1 MLESLNNINFNNI
14 SSNKNIGI
22 EVGFEI
28 QEASWVKSP
37 FKSITGRGSDRGIR
51 TYAVKNA
58 QPYRPRLKAQLSG
71 SGVSGNTDFEANYDK
86 LEILSQTIYP
96 EVFGNALP
104 SQIRA
109 YDEIER
115 IDFIKEACDSLA
127 NWMNE
132 ERDKRIV
139 ASLTNDFTNYLYSPT
154 MSVAT
159 IRKAIFLARNGLK
172 EDNSKAFPIK
182 ELINKEKLT
191 KEIHNDLI
199 SQFDKQ
205 AITNALKQEIKN
217 EIKSEL
223 DNLLSDS
230 ELNSELKQ
238 ARREIVTET
247 TSKTISALTSKI
259 LGVLEGKLN
268 AITESVIKNL
278 DFSFLTAQPKA
289 FYGVINQNLKEMFLK
304 ELESEVLKKFI
315 KEAIQNAL
323 NEAEKLKALKIAELK
338 ALCYLQV
345 TLESHKVQL
354 LQNALML
361 ETEILNH
368 KMKIENEIAYN
379 LKRKELIAEGKLEDE
394 SFKQFKFKVI

>member
-14 SSNKNIGI
+14 SNNKNIGI

-51 TYAVKNA
+51 TYAVKNS

-71 SGVSGNTDFEANYDK
+71 SGVSGNTDFDANYDK

-115 IDFIKEACDSLA
+115 VDFIKEACDSLA

-139 ASLTNDFTNYLYSPT
+139 ASLTNDFTNYLYTPT

-182 ELINKEKLT
+182 PIRADLVSVGGVMVQNTSYIVLLDSYQANQLKKDTEYKELRKLYAFANEDKGVLYHGLLGVIDNCPVIDAGVWNKLNVGMPNSTISESEFKRYINKANANSIVSPGQL
-191 KEIHNDLI
+191 KEL
-199 SQFDKQ
+199 
-205 AITNALKQEIKN
+205 LKAKETVKKTLLNN
-217 EIKSEL
+217 EISIGCL
-223 DNLLSDS
+223 IGASSVLLAGS
-230 ELNSELKQ
+230 
-238 ARREIVTET
+238 ET
-247 TSKTISALTSKI
+247 TNFYIDETKDAGRKSVVGVDCI
-259 LGVLEGKLN
+259 LGVSKAKYQSSDGVVTPYDN
-268 AITESVIKNL
+268 QDFAVIGLVSNM
-278 DFSFLTAQPKA
+278 
-289 FYGVINQNLKEMFLK
+289 E
-304 ELESEVLKKFI
+304 
-315 KEAIQNAL
+315 
-323 NEAEKLKALKIAELK
+323 
-338 ALCYLQV
+338 
-345 TLESHKVQL
+345 
-354 LQNALML
+354 
-361 ETEILNH
+361 
-368 KMKIENEIAYN
+368 
-379 LKRKELIAEGKLEDE
+379 
-394 SFKQFKFKVI
+394 

>member
-1 MLESLNNINFNNI
+1 MLESLNNINFMNI
-14 SSNKNIGI
+14 SNNKNIGI

-96 EVFGNALP
+96 EVFGNALA
-104 SQIRA
+104 SQIRS

-139 ASLTNDFTNYLYSPT
+139 ASLTNDFTNYLYSQT

-182 ELINKEKLT
+182 PIRADMVSVGDVVVQNTSYIIFLDSYQANQLKKDADFKELRKLYAFANEDKRALYHGLLGVIDNCPVVDAGVWNKLNVGMPNSTISESEFKRYINKANANSIVSPVQLKEKIINREKATEISIGCLIGASSVLLVGSENTNFYIDET
-191 KEIHNDLI
+191 KDAGRKSVVGVDCLLGVSKAKYQSTDGVTTPYDNQDFSVIGLI
-199 SQFDKQ
+199 SD
-205 AITNALKQEIKN
+205 
-217 EIKSEL
+217 
-223 DNLLSDS
+223 
-230 ELNSELKQ
+230 
-238 ARREIVTET
+238 
-247 TSKTISALTSKI
+247 
-259 LGVLEGKLN
+259 
-268 AITESVIKNL
+268 
-278 DFSFLTAQPKA
+278 
-289 FYGVINQNLKEMFLK
+289 
-304 ELESEVLKKFI
+304 
-315 KEAIQNAL
+315 
-323 NEAEKLKALKIAELK
+323 
-338 ALCYLQV
+338 
-345 TLESHKVQL
+345 
-354 LQNALML
+354 
-361 ETEILNH
+361 
-368 KMKIENEIAYN
+368 MK
-379 LKRKELIAEGKLEDE
+379 
-394 SFKQFKFKVI
+394 

>member
-14 SSNKNIGI
+14 SNNKNIGI

-51 TYAVKNA
+51 TYAIKNA

-71 SGVSGNTDFEANYDK
+71 SGVSGNTDFDANYDR

-139 ASLTNDFTNYLYSPT
+139 ASLTNDFTNYIYSPT

-182 ELINKEKLT
+182 PIRADMVSVGDVVVQNTSYIIFLDSYQANQLKKDADFKELRKLYAFANEDKGFLYQGLLGVIDNCPIVDAGVWNKLNVGMPNSTISESEFKRYVNKANANSIVSPGQLKDKINNNKDK
-191 KEIHNDLI
+191 KEISIGCLI
-199 SQFDKQ
+199 GASSILL
-205 AITNALKQEIKN
+205 AGSENTNFYIDETKDAGR
-217 EIKSEL
+217 KSVVGV
-223 DNLLSDS
+223 DC
-230 ELNSELKQ
+230 
-238 ARREIVTET
+238 
-247 TSKTISALTSKI
+247 I
-259 LGVLEGKLN
+259 LGVSKAKYQSSDGVN
-268 AITESVIKNL
+268 TPYDNQDFAVIGLVSNM
-278 DFSFLTAQPKA
+278 
-289 FYGVINQNLKEMFLK
+289 E
-304 ELESEVLKKFI
+304 
-315 KEAIQNAL
+315 
-323 NEAEKLKALKIAELK
+323 
-338 ALCYLQV
+338 
-345 TLESHKVQL
+345 
-354 LQNALML
+354 
-361 ETEILNH
+361 
-368 KMKIENEIAYN
+368 
-379 LKRKELIAEGKLEDE
+379 
-394 SFKQFKFKVI
+394 

>member
-1 MLESLNNINFNNI
+1 MLESLNNINFANI
-14 SSNKNIGI
+14 SNNKNIGI

-139 ASLTNDFTNYLYSPT
+139 ASLTNDFTNYLYTPT

-172 EDNSKAFPIK
+172 ESNTKAFPIK
-182 ELINKEKLT
+182 PIRADMVSVGDVVVQNTSYMARKYLGMDLNVNLNGNLNITSENQTRVKNLTSATSKIYDGVKALNLGDRLIQKAQDNSGIFSALKRFANEKTNGFIGLNSDEAET
-191 KEIHNDLI
+191 M
-199 SQFDKQ
+199 
-205 AITNALKQEIKN
+205 NALKNYAYSTARHMGGQLTNQKIKDAQEMTKFGFRSKEENTARLGENQGRLVQILEQDMNNLESLGGEVPKSVILELLKHKKRLEYIQKNQGKIKLKEYQEIN
-217 EIKSEL
+217 PYSE
-223 DNLLSDS
+223 
-230 ELNSELKQ
+230 
-238 ARREIVTET
+238 
-247 TSKTISALTSKI
+247 
-259 LGVLEGKLN
+259 
-268 AITESVIKNL
+268 
-278 DFSFLTAQPKA
+278 FSP
-289 FYGVINQNLKEMFLK
+289 NDRN
-304 ELESEVLKKFI
+304 
-315 KEAIQNAL
+315 
-323 NEAEKLKALKIAELK
+323 
-338 ALCYLQV
+338 
-345 TLESHKVQL
+345 
-354 LQNALML
+354 
-361 ETEILNH
+361 
-368 KMKIENEIAYN
+368 
-379 LKRKELIAEGKLEDE
+379 
-394 SFKQFKFKVI
+394 

>member
-14 SSNKNIGI
+14 SNNKNIGI

-51 TYAVKNA
+51 TYAVKNS

-71 SGVSGNTDFEANYDK
+71 SGVSGNTDFDANYDK

-115 IDFIKEACDSLA
+115 VDFIKEACDSLA

-139 ASLTNDFTNYLYSPT
+139 ASLTNDFTNYLYTPT

-182 ELINKEKLT
+182 PIRADLVSVGGVMVQNTSYIVLLDSYQANQLKKDSEYKELRKLYAFANEDKGVLYHGLLGVIDNCPVIDAGVWNKLNVGMPNSTISESEFKRYINKANANSIVSPGQLKELIRAT
-191 KEIHNDLI
+191 KAKTVLI
-199 SQFDKQ
+199 
-205 AITNALKQEIKN
+205 NN
-217 EIKSEL
+217 EISIGCL
-223 DNLLSDS
+223 IGASSVLLAGS
-230 ELNSELKQ
+230 
-238 ARREIVTET
+238 ET
-247 TSKTISALTSKI
+247 TNFYVDETKDAGRKSVVGVDCI
-259 LGVLEGKLN
+259 LGVSKAKYQSSDGVTTPYDN
-268 AITESVIKNL
+268 QDFAVIGLVSNM
-278 DFSFLTAQPKA
+278 
-289 FYGVINQNLKEMFLK
+289 E
-304 ELESEVLKKFI
+304 
-315 KEAIQNAL
+315 
-323 NEAEKLKALKIAELK
+323 
-338 ALCYLQV
+338 
-345 TLESHKVQL
+345 
-354 LQNALML
+354 
-361 ETEILNH
+361 
-368 KMKIENEIAYN
+368 
-379 LKRKELIAEGKLEDE
+379 
-394 SFKQFKFKVI
+394 

>member
-14 SSNKNIGI
+14 SNNKNIGI

-51 TYAVKNA
+51 TYAVKNS

-71 SGVSGNTDFEANYDK
+71 SGVSGNTDFDANYDK

-115 IDFIKEACDSLA
+115 VDFIKEACDSLA

-139 ASLTNDFTNYLYSPT
+139 ASLTNDFTNYLYTPT

-182 ELINKEKLT
+182 PIRADLVSVGGVMVQNTSYIVLLDSYQANQLKKDTEYKELRKLYAFANEDKGVLYHGLLGVIDNCPVIDAGVWNKLNVGMPNSTISESEFKRYINKANANSIVSPGQL
-191 KEIHNDLI
+191 KEL
-199 SQFDKQ
+199 
-205 AITNALKQEIKN
+205 LKAKETVKKTPLNN
-217 EIKSEL
+217 EISIGCL
-223 DNLLSDS
+223 IGASSVLLAGS
-230 ELNSELKQ
+230 
-238 ARREIVTET
+238 ET
-247 TSKTISALTSKI
+247 TNFYIDETKDAGRKSVVGVDCI
-259 LGVLEGKLN
+259 LGVSKAKYQSSDGVVTPYDN
-268 AITESVIKNL
+268 QDFAVIGLVSNM
-278 DFSFLTAQPKA
+278 
-289 FYGVINQNLKEMFLK
+289 E
-304 ELESEVLKKFI
+304 
-315 KEAIQNAL
+315 
-323 NEAEKLKALKIAELK
+323 
-338 ALCYLQV
+338 
-345 TLESHKVQL
+345 
-354 LQNALML
+354 
-361 ETEILNH
+361 
-368 KMKIENEIAYN
+368 
-379 LKRKELIAEGKLEDE
+379 
-394 SFKQFKFKVI
+394 

>member
-14 SSNKNIGI
+14 SNNKNIGI

-96 EVFGNALP
+96 EVFGNALA

-115 IDFIKEACDSLA
+115 IDFIKESCDSLA

-139 ASLTNDFTNYLYSPT
+139 ASLTNDFTNYLFTPT
-154 MSVAT
+154 MSVNT

-182 ELINKEKLT
+182 PIRADMVGVGDVMVQNTSYIIFLDSYQANQLKKDADFKELRKLYAFANEDKGILYQGLLGVIDNCPVVDAGVWNKLNVGMPNSIISESEFKRYINKANANSIVSPGQL
-191 KEIHNDLI
+191 KEIIFSKNKDKDKYKDKEISIGCLI
-199 SQFDKQ
+199 GASSVLL
-205 AITNALKQEIKN
+205 AGSENTNFYIDETKDAGR
-217 EIKSEL
+217 KSVVGV
-223 DNLLSDS
+223 DC
-230 ELNSELKQ
+230 
-238 ARREIVTET
+238 
-247 TSKTISALTSKI
+247 I
-259 LGVLEGKLN
+259 LGVSKAKYQSSDGVN
-268 AITESVIKNL
+268 TPYDNQDFAVI
-278 DFSFLTAQPKA
+278 
-289 FYGVINQNLKEMFLK
+289 G
-304 ELESEVLKKFI
+304 
-315 KEAIQNAL
+315 
-323 NEAEKLKALKIAELK
+323 
-338 ALCYLQV
+338 
-345 TLESHKVQL
+345 
-354 LQNALML
+354 
-361 ETEILNH
+361 
-368 KMKIENEIAYN
+368 
-379 LKRKELIAEGKLEDE
+379 LISNME
-394 SFKQFKFKVI
+394 

>member
-51 TYAVKNA
+51 TYAVKNS

-71 SGVSGNTDFEANYDK
+71 SGVSGNTDFDANYDK

-115 IDFIKEACDSLA
+115 VDFIKEACDSLA

-139 ASLTNDFTNYLYSPT
+139 ASLTNDFTNYLYSQT

-182 ELINKEKLT
+182 PIRADLVSVGGVMVQNTSYIVLLDSYQANQLKKDSEYKELRKLYAFANEDKGVLYHGLLGVIDNCPVIDAGVWNKLNVGMPNSTISESEFKRYINKANANSIVSPGQLKELIIKDKKTDRASLNNKE
-191 KEIHNDLI
+191 ISIGCLI
-199 SQFDKQ
+199 GAS
-205 AITNALKQEIKN
+205 
-217 EIKSEL
+217 SV
-223 DNLLSDS
+223 LLAGS
-230 ELNSELKQ
+230 
-238 ARREIVTET
+238 ET
-247 TSKTISALTSKI
+247 TNFYIDETKDAGRKSVVGVDCI
-259 LGVLEGKLN
+259 LGVSKAKYQSSDGVVTPYDN
-268 AITESVIKNL
+268 QDFAVIGLVSNM
-278 DFSFLTAQPKA
+278 
-289 FYGVINQNLKEMFLK
+289 E
-304 ELESEVLKKFI
+304 
-315 KEAIQNAL
+315 
-323 NEAEKLKALKIAELK
+323 
-338 ALCYLQV
+338 
-345 TLESHKVQL
+345 
-354 LQNALML
+354 
-361 ETEILNH
+361 
-368 KMKIENEIAYN
+368 
-379 LKRKELIAEGKLEDE
+379 
-394 SFKQFKFKVI
+394 

>member
-14 SSNKNIGI
+14 SNNKNIGI
-22 EVGFEI
+22 EIGFEI

-71 SGVSGNTDFEANYDK
+71 SGVSGNTDFDANYDK

-139 ASLTNDFTNYLYSPT
+139 ASLTNDFTNYFYSQT
-154 MSVAT
+154 MSVVA

-182 ELINKEKLT
+182 PIRADMVSVGDVVVQNTSYIIFLDSYQANQLKKDPDFKELRKLYAFANEDKGILYQGLLGVIDNCPVVDAGVWNKLNVGMPNSTISESEFKRYINKANANSIVSPEQLKNKINT
-191 KEIHNDLI
+191 KSRKEISIGCLIGASSVILAGSENTNFYIDETKDAGRKSVVGVDCILGISKAKYQSSDGVNTPYDNQDFSVIGLI
-199 SQFDKQ
+199 SDM
-205 AITNALKQEIKN
+205 E
-217 EIKSEL
+217 
-223 DNLLSDS
+223 
-230 ELNSELKQ
+230 
-238 ARREIVTET
+238 
-247 TSKTISALTSKI
+247 
-259 LGVLEGKLN
+259 
-268 AITESVIKNL
+268 
-278 DFSFLTAQPKA
+278 
-289 FYGVINQNLKEMFLK
+289 
-304 ELESEVLKKFI
+304 
-315 KEAIQNAL
+315 
-323 NEAEKLKALKIAELK
+323 
-338 ALCYLQV
+338 
-345 TLESHKVQL
+345 
-354 LQNALML
+354 
-361 ETEILNH
+361 
-368 KMKIENEIAYN
+368 
-379 LKRKELIAEGKLEDE
+379 
-394 SFKQFKFKVI
+394 

>member
-14 SSNKNIGI
+14 SNNKNIGV

-51 TYAVKNA
+51 TYAIKNA

-71 SGVSGNTDFEANYDK
+71 SGVSGNTDFDANYDK

-109 YDEIER
+109 YNEIER

-139 ASLTNDFTNYLYSPT
+139 ASLTNDFTNYIYSPT

-182 ELINKEKLT
+182 PIRADMVSVGDVVVQNTSYIIFLDSYQANQLKKDADFKELRKLYAFANEDKGILYQGLLGVIDNCPVVDAGVWNKLNVGMPNSTISESEFKHYVNKANANSIVSPGQLREKIDHKKNIK
-191 KEIHNDLI
+191 KEISVGCLI
-199 SQFDKQ
+199 GASSILL
-205 AITNALKQEIKN
+205 AGSENTNFYIDETKDAGR
-217 EIKSEL
+217 KSVVGV
-223 DNLLSDS
+223 DC
-230 ELNSELKQ
+230 
-238 ARREIVTET
+238 
-247 TSKTISALTSKI
+247 I
-259 LGVLEGKLN
+259 LGVSKAKYQSSDGVN
-268 AITESVIKNL
+268 TPYDNQDFAVIGLVSNM
-278 DFSFLTAQPKA
+278 
-289 FYGVINQNLKEMFLK
+289 E
-304 ELESEVLKKFI
+304 
-315 KEAIQNAL
+315 
-323 NEAEKLKALKIAELK
+323 
-338 ALCYLQV
+338 
-345 TLESHKVQL
+345 
-354 LQNALML
+354 
-361 ETEILNH
+361 
-368 KMKIENEIAYN
+368 
-379 LKRKELIAEGKLEDE
+379 
-394 SFKQFKFKVI
+394 

>member
-14 SSNKNIGI
+14 SNNKNIGI

-51 TYAVKNA
+51 TYTVKNA

-139 ASLTNDFTNYLYSPT
+139 ASLTNDFTNYLYTPT
-154 MSVAT
+154 MSVST

-172 EDNSKAFPIK
+172 KDNSKAFPIK
-182 ELINKEKLT
+182 PIRADMVSVGDVVVQNTSYIIFLDSYQANQLKKDEDFKELRKLYAFANEDKGILYHGLLGVIDNCPVVDAGVWNKLNVGMPNSTISESEFKRYINKANANSIVSPGQLKEKIKENKEGKES
-191 KEIHNDLI
+191 KEISIGCLI
-199 SQFDKQ
+199 GASSVLL
-205 AITNALKQEIKN
+205 AGSENTNFYIDETKDAGR
-217 EIKSEL
+217 KSVVGV
-223 DNLLSDS
+223 DC
-230 ELNSELKQ
+230 
-238 ARREIVTET
+238 
-247 TSKTISALTSKI
+247 I
-259 LGVLEGKLN
+259 LGVSKAKYQSSN
-268 AITESVIKNL
+268 SVITPYDNQ
-278 DFSFLTAQPKA
+278 DFA
-289 FYGVINQNLKEMFLK
+289 VIGLVSNME
-304 ELESEVLKKFI
+304 
-315 KEAIQNAL
+315 
-323 NEAEKLKALKIAELK
+323 
-338 ALCYLQV
+338 
-345 TLESHKVQL
+345 
-354 LQNALML
+354 
-361 ETEILNH
+361 
-368 KMKIENEIAYN
+368 
-379 LKRKELIAEGKLEDE
+379 
-394 SFKQFKFKVI
+394 

>member
-51 TYAVKNA
+51 TYAVKNS

-71 SGVSGNTDFEANYDK
+71 SGVSGNTDFDANYDK

-115 IDFIKEACDSLA
+115 VDFIKEACDSLA

-139 ASLTNDFTNYLYSPT
+139 ASLTNDFTNYLYTPT

-182 ELINKEKLT
+182 PIRADLVSVGGVMVQNTSYIVLLDSYQANQLKKDTEYKELRKLYAFANEDKGILYHGLLGVIDNCPVIDAGVWNKLNVGMPNSTISESEFKRYINKANANSIVSPGQLKELLKT
-191 KEIHNDLI
+191 KEAKNTPLNNKEISIGCLI
-199 SQFDKQ
+199 GAS
-205 AITNALKQEIKN
+205 
-217 EIKSEL
+217 SV
-223 DNLLSDS
+223 LLAGS
-230 ELNSELKQ
+230 
-238 ARREIVTET
+238 ET
-247 TSKTISALTSKI
+247 TNFYIDETKDAGRKSVVGVDCI
-259 LGVLEGKLN
+259 LGVSKAKYQSSDGVTTPYDN
-268 AITESVIKNL
+268 QDFAVIGLVSNM
-278 DFSFLTAQPKA
+278 
-289 FYGVINQNLKEMFLK
+289 E
-304 ELESEVLKKFI
+304 
-315 KEAIQNAL
+315 
-323 NEAEKLKALKIAELK
+323 
-338 ALCYLQV
+338 
-345 TLESHKVQL
+345 
-354 LQNALML
+354 
-361 ETEILNH
+361 
-368 KMKIENEIAYN
+368 
-379 LKRKELIAEGKLEDE
+379 
-394 SFKQFKFKVI
+394 

>member
-1 MLESLNNINFNNI
+1 MLESLNNINFNSI
-14 SSNKNIGI
+14 SNNKNIGI

-51 TYAVKNA
+51 TYAIKNA

-71 SGVSGNTDFEANYDK
+71 SGVSGNTDFDANYDK

-139 ASLTNDFTNYLYSPT
+139 ASLTNDFTNYLYTPT
-154 MSVAT
+154 MSVSA

-182 ELINKEKLT
+182 PIRADMVSVGDVVVQNTSYIIFLDSYQANQLKKDADFKELRKLYAFANEDKGILYQGLLGVIDNCPVVDAGVWNKLNVGMPNSTISESEFKHYVNKANANSIVSPGQLKEKIHNNT
-191 KEIHNDLI
+191 SGNKDKKEISIGCLI
-199 SQFDKQ
+199 GASSILL
-205 AITNALKQEIKN
+205 AGSENTNFYIDETKDAGR
-217 EIKSEL
+217 KSVVGV
-223 DNLLSDS
+223 DC
-230 ELNSELKQ
+230 
-238 ARREIVTET
+238 
-247 TSKTISALTSKI
+247 I
-259 LGVLEGKLN
+259 LGVSKAKYQSSDGVN
-268 AITESVIKNL
+268 TPYDNQDFAVIGLVSNM
-278 DFSFLTAQPKA
+278 
-289 FYGVINQNLKEMFLK
+289 E
-304 ELESEVLKKFI
+304 
-315 KEAIQNAL
+315 
-323 NEAEKLKALKIAELK
+323 
-338 ALCYLQV
+338 
-345 TLESHKVQL
+345 
-354 LQNALML
+354 
-361 ETEILNH
+361 
-368 KMKIENEIAYN
+368 
-379 LKRKELIAEGKLEDE
+379 
-394 SFKQFKFKVI
+394 

>member
-51 TYAVKNA
+51 TYAVKNS

-71 SGVSGNTDFEANYDK
+71 SGVSGNTDFDANYDK

-115 IDFIKEACDSLA
+115 VDFIKEACDSLA

-139 ASLTNDFTNYLYSPT
+139 ASLTNDFTNYLYTPT

-182 ELINKEKLT
+182 PIRADLVSVGNVMVQNTSYIVLLDSYQANQLKKDTEYKELRKLYAFANEDKGVLYHGLLGVIDNCPVIDAGVWNKLNVGMPNSTISESEFKRYINKANANSIVSPGQLKELIKAKKNEKTPLENKE
-191 KEIHNDLI
+191 ISIGCLI
-199 SQFDKQ
+199 GAS
-205 AITNALKQEIKN
+205 
-217 EIKSEL
+217 SV
-223 DNLLSDS
+223 LLAGS
-230 ELNSELKQ
+230 
-238 ARREIVTET
+238 ET
-247 TSKTISALTSKI
+247 TNFYIDETKDAGRKSVVGVDCI
-259 LGVLEGKLN
+259 LGVSKAKYQSSDGVTTLYDN
-268 AITESVIKNL
+268 QDFAVIGLVSNM
-278 DFSFLTAQPKA
+278 
-289 FYGVINQNLKEMFLK
+289 E
-304 ELESEVLKKFI
+304 
-315 KEAIQNAL
+315 
-323 NEAEKLKALKIAELK
+323 
-338 ALCYLQV
+338 
-345 TLESHKVQL
+345 
-354 LQNALML
+354 
-361 ETEILNH
+361 
-368 KMKIENEIAYN
+368 
-379 LKRKELIAEGKLEDE
+379 
-394 SFKQFKFKVI
+394 

>member
-1 MLESLNNINFNNI
+1 MLESLNNINFTNI
-14 SSNKNIGI
+14 SNNKNIGI

-51 TYAVKNA
+51 TYAVKNM

-132 ERDKRIV
+132 ERDKRII
-139 ASLTNDFTNYLYSPT
+139 ASLTNDFTNYLYTPT

-172 EDNSKAFPIK
+172 ENNSKAFPIK
-182 ELINKEKLT
+182 PIRADMVSVGDVMVQNTSYIIFLDSYQANQLKKDSDFKELRKLYAFANEDKGILYHGLLGVIDNCPVVDAGVWNKLNVGMPNSTISESEFKRYINKANANSIVSPGEFREKIKEKPKGT
-191 KEIHNDLI
+191 SKEISKEISIGCLI
-199 SQFDKQ
+199 GAS
-205 AITNALKQEIKN
+205 
-217 EIKSEL
+217 SV
-223 DNLLSDS
+223 LLAGS
-230 ELNSELKQ
+230 
-238 ARREIVTET
+238 ET
-247 TSKTISALTSKI
+247 TNFYVDETKDAGRKSVVGVDCI
-259 LGVLEGKLN
+259 LGVSKAKYQSSNGVN
-268 AITESVIKNL
+268 TPYDNQDFAVIGL
-278 DFSFLTAQPKA
+278 VSDM
-289 FYGVINQNLKEMFLK
+289 E
-304 ELESEVLKKFI
+304 
-315 KEAIQNAL
+315 
-323 NEAEKLKALKIAELK
+323 
-338 ALCYLQV
+338 
-345 TLESHKVQL
+345 
-354 LQNALML
+354 
-361 ETEILNH
+361 
-368 KMKIENEIAYN
+368 
-379 LKRKELIAEGKLEDE
+379 
-394 SFKQFKFKVI
+394 

>member
-1 MLESLNNINFNNI
+1 MLESLNNINFNSI
-14 SSNKNIGI
+14 SNNKNIGI

-71 SGVSGNTDFEANYDK
+71 SGVSGNTDFDANYDK

-139 ASLTNDFTNYLYSPT
+139 ASLTNDFTNYLYTPT
-154 MSVAT
+154 MSVSA

-182 ELINKEKLT
+182 PIRADMVSVGDVVVQNTSYIIFLDSYQANQLKKDADFKELRKLYAFANEDKGVLYHGLLGVIDNCPVVDAGVWNKLNVGMPNSTISESEFKRYVNKANANSIVSPGQLKEKINNNKDK
-191 KEIHNDLI
+191 KEISIGCLI
-199 SQFDKQ
+199 GTSSVLL
-205 AITNALKQEIKN
+205 AGSENTNFYIDETKDAGR
-217 EIKSEL
+217 KSVVGV
-223 DNLLSDS
+223 DC
-230 ELNSELKQ
+230 
-238 ARREIVTET
+238 
-247 TSKTISALTSKI
+247 I
-259 LGVLEGKLN
+259 LGVSKAKYQSSDGVN
-268 AITESVIKNL
+268 TPYDNQDFAVI
-278 DFSFLTAQPKA
+278 
-289 FYGVINQNLKEMFLK
+289 G
-304 ELESEVLKKFI
+304 
-315 KEAIQNAL
+315 
-323 NEAEKLKALKIAELK
+323 
-338 ALCYLQV
+338 
-345 TLESHKVQL
+345 
-354 LQNALML
+354 
-361 ETEILNH
+361 
-368 KMKIENEIAYN
+368 
-379 LKRKELIAEGKLEDE
+379 LISNME
-394 SFKQFKFKVI
+394 